1 MKIRKLDLYKEVADR
16 LNRKG
21 IKPFSAREFSM
32 PLVQQVVYGKI
43 KNDDVMF
50 EIKEYMLEQLYE
62 SRYNDDSKRKEVI
75 DEFNKTMFKR
85 IGDGAR

>member
-43 KNDDVMF
+43 KNDDVME
-50 EIKEYMLEQLYE
+50 EIKLAMLDKLH
-62 SRYNDDSKRKEVI
+62 
-75 DEFNKTMFKR
+75 
-85 IGDGAR
+85 DGTR

>member
-43 KNDDVMF
+43 KNDDVMD
-50 EIKEYMLEQLYE
+50 EIKELMLEHLYE
-62 SRYNDDSKRKEVI
+62 SRYYSDSKNKEI
-75 DEFNKTMFKR
+75 ISEFNDFSKKKLNGTR
-85 IGDGAR
+85 

>member
-43 KNDDVMF
+43 KNEDVME
-50 EIKEYMLEQLYE
+50 EIKLAMLDKLH
-62 SRYNDDSKRKEVI
+62 
-75 DEFNKTMFKR
+75 
-85 IGDGAR
+85 DGTR

>member
-21 IKPFSAREFSM
+21 IKPFSAREFNM

-43 KNDDVMF
+43 KNEDVTN
-50 EIKEYMLEQLYE
+50 EIKEVMLEKLHGT
-62 SRYNDDSKRKEVI
+62 R
-75 DEFNKTMFKR
+75 
-85 IGDGAR
+85 

>member
-43 KNDDVMF
+43 KNDDVME
-50 EIKEYMLEQLYE
+50 EIKLTMLDKL
-62 SRYNDDSKRKEVI
+62 NDA
-75 DEFNKTMFKR
+75 T
-85 IGDGAR
+85 

>member
-21 IKPFSAREFSM
+21 VKPFSAREFSM

-43 KNDDVMF
+43 KNEDVME
-50 EIKEYMLEQLYE
+50 EIKLAMLDKLH
-62 SRYNDDSKRKEVI
+62 
-75 DEFNKTMFKR
+75 
-85 IGDGAR
+85 DGTR

>member
-1 MKIRKLDLYKEVADR
+1 MKIRKLDLYQEVAER

-43 KNDDVMF
+43 KNEDVME
-50 EIKEYMLEQLYE
+50 EIKLTMLDKL
-62 SRYNDDSKRKEVI
+62 K
-75 DEFNKTMFKR
+75 
-85 IGDGAR
+85 DGTR

>member
-32 PLVQQVVYGKI
+32 PLVQQVVYGKVR
-43 KNDDVMF
+43 NEDVMA
-50 EIKEYMLEQLYE
+50 EIKELMLEKLHG
-62 SRYNDDSKRKEVI
+62 SR
-75 DEFNKTMFKR
+75 
-85 IGDGAR
+85 